1 MKDHFK
7 IKKNYKEKSTNKNSK
22 QSQNKV
28 SLSSSMDTNIIA
40 SMRLGRHTIASLA
53 DHSFNRCLLKL
64 CSISGTVLGLENS
77 KVPF

>member
-1 MKDHFK
+1 MKIHFK

-40 SMRLGRHTIASLA
+40 STWDSGCHTIASFA
-53 DHSFNRCLLKL
+53 DSFIQQMLTEALFNIRHSVR
-64 CSISGTVLGLENS
+64 T
-77 KVPF
+77 